1 MLNGSLVC
9 LSMEA
14 VPSPVGVVVVMIG
27 ELDLA
32 NVGAATAVFDSVC
45 DGASGDVVVDL
56 AGLEF
61 LGFAGVAML
70 RSVHRRLAVAGR
82 RLSVDP
88 ISDAA
93 RRTFAI
99 AGNPCTD
106 RPVS

>member
-1 MLNGSLVC
+1 MLDGSVVC

-45 DGASGDVVVDL
+45 DGASVVVDL